1 MRNAS
6 AQEMRLFYRAAIAF
20 MDSLVGTLLDE
31 LDLTGLAD
39 ETAVIFH
46 SDHGFMLGENGEW
59 KKFTLTEL
67 GTRVPLIARVPWMPH
82 TAGTRT
88 SALVELIDVMP
99 TLADLAGLPP
109 PAVAPGDAPLDGT
122 SMLPLF
128 GVTPPTSL
136 KTHVLSQYP
145 RCPTNTTVPQL
156 LWRTNLC
163 INTPSSEFGWMGYSL
178 RTDEWSA
185 SILLDAAGCNC
196 VDSLLRSRPRSSP
209 LYSPRACPF
218 VSLTTTA
225 TRCFVFLNRIHGVV
239 PLAWF
244 DTPSDRA
251 TRAPKKRYEWV
262 LLRAVPVSAR
272 QQCEL

>member
-1 MRNAS
+1 MDWRVPAGWLDLFPPSSETALAAHRTVQHLRPPVSIHCPFQSHEYEALWSGWGYTDPWTPMRNAS

-31 LDLTGLAD
+31 LDLAGLAD

-196 VDSLLRSRPRSSP
+196 LRSFPTS
-209 LYSPRACPF
+209 
-218 VSLTTTA
+218 
-225 TRCFVFLNRIHGVV
+225 
-239 PLAWF
+239 
-244 DTPSDRA
+244 
-251 TRAPKKRYEWV
+251 K
-262 LLRAVPVSAR
+262 
-272 QQCEL
+272 